1 MSQHDVRDGD
11 TMERLSGIIREQ
23 IKKPSPIRQIMKMAA
38 RENIMAMGLDP
49 DDVISY
55 GGGWVNH
62 PAPPRLIE
70 TYSEIINDPEAF
82 HTTGGYSPTP
92 GMPPM
97 KDALCKLEAT
107 LAGQDI
113 GPENVIVGQ
122 SSTQTTH
129 DLFVSILDHGDTLL
143 IPDPSY
149 ANYPGQLS
157 FAVPGAKLTRF
168 PVFDPEGWE
177 FAPDADA
184 IIESVKDAMSEL
196 GPKAVLFPAPDNP
209 TSKVLPQEVVDGIAD
224 ITEDAGAF
232 LIFDMAYRTQMFV
245 DPPAYF
251 GWSPRE
257 RENVIYLHSNSKW
270 GRGLGRRLAWLV
282 ASNDVID
289 AMERIQQCT
298 ILCPDTL
305 HQMAMTSYLE
315 ESLDDGSLLNYVRE
329 VNEMYRTAAKV
340 TLQAID
346 EHIGYPRTEPDGG
359 LYTVMKVSTDADAF
373 VPEVLKATGVLF
385 IPGGGF
391 GPALSE
397 GVRISYGPLVND
409 LERIEE
415 GMERI
420 GKHLG

>member
-1 MSQHDVRDGD
+1 
-11 TMERLSGIIREQ
+11 MERLSSIIREQ
-23 IKKPSPIRQIMKMAA
+23 IQKPSPIRQIMKMAA
-38 RENIMAMGLDP
+38 RENILAMGLDP
-49 DDVISY
+49 EDVISF

-70 TYSEIINDPEAF
+70 VYSEIINDPEAF
-82 HTTGGYSPTP
+82 HVTGGYSPTP
-92 GMPPM
+92 GMPAM
-97 KDALCKLEAT
+97 KEALVRLEHEV
-107 LAGQDI
+107 AGQEIEPD
-113 GPENVIVGQ
+113 NVIVGQ

-129 DLFVSILDHGDTLL
+129 DLFVSILDPGDTLL

-168 PVFDPEGWE
+168 PVFDPEEWL
-177 FAPDADA
+177 FAPDADS
-184 IIESVKDAMSEL
+184 IIESVKDAVSTH

-209 TSKVLPQEVVDGIAD
+209 TSKVLPQEVVEGIAD

-245 DPPAYF
+245 DPPAYY
-251 GWSPRE
+251 GWSPWE
-257 RENVIYLHSNSKW
+257 HENVIYLHSNSKW
-270 GRGLGRRLAWLV
+270 GRGLGRRLAWLI
-282 ASNDVID
+282 ASGDVID

-305 HQMAMTSYLE
+305 HQMALTKYLNE
-315 ESLDDGSLLNYVRE
+315 ALDDGSLVNYLRE
-329 VNEMYRTAAKV
+329 VNDMYRSAAKV
-340 TLQAID
+340 TLSAID
-346 EHIGYPRTEPDGG
+346 EHIGYPRTDPDGG
-359 LYTVMKVSTDADAF
+359 LYTVMKVSTNADAF
-373 VPEVLKATGVLF
+373 VPEVLKNTGVLF

-391 GPALSE
+391 GPALAE

-415 GMERI
+415 GMVRV
-420 GKHLG
+420 GKHLS